1 LDLVPGQLF
10 FVALPSFV
18 EPFVSVGDRQAVEVQ
33 ALEDP
38 SDTGG
43 GHLDVVIALEVH
55 RDLSRPEMVV
65 LAEIEDLPG
74 YVDMGGVGAVARS
87 PGQIPQTVD
96 ALFR

>member
-1 LDLVPGQLF
+1 
-10 FVALPSFV
+10 
-18 EPFVSVGDRQAVEVQ
+18 
-33 ALEDP
+33 
-38 SDTGG
+38 
-43 GHLDVVIALEVH
+43 
-55 RDLSRPEMVV
+55 MVV